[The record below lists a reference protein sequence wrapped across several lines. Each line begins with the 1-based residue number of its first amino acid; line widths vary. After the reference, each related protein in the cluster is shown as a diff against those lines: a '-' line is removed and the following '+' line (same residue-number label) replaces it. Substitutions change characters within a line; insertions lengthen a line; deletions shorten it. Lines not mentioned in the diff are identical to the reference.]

1 MKKKDSI
8 KKNTKTKRTYCLKI
22 YATWNNK
29 RSASGRREVIPLE
42 TWIFGR
48 DENVLEIANNR
59 VYVID

>member
-1 MKKKDSI
+1 MLHEII
-8 KKNTKTKRTYCLKI
+8 KGVLQAEEKLYQM
-22 YATWNNK
+22 
-29 RSASGRREVIPLE
+29 E